1 MSADA
6 PAQATC
12 TSGRARCHAGRP
24 HDPPP
29 RTRYRISAPGGE
41 PTRPSTPL
49 PPPLSCPGPLGPGQ
63 QTVCVGAMWR
73 PRVLPDAVPRASA
86 GGFERLLHEREG
98 FGLPLNGQWTC
109 GGKFDGPPE
118 FDFCERTPAGTRV
131 KGGWGGGVGGHR
143 DGGSGPEFEL
153 SVGEQARGVQ
163 LPGERRRR
171 GSRVRWQG
179 PVEA

>member
-1 MSADA
+1 MRPHKPHA
-6 PAQATC
+6 PAVARDATRADRM
-12 TSGRARCHAGRP
+12 TRHRARATG
-24 HDPPP
+24 
-29 RTRYRISAPGGE
+29 SAPLVAS
-41 PTRPSTPL
+41 PRAHPFPSH
-49 PPPLSCPGPLGPGQ
+49 PPSPAPGPWAQGSRRCAWAP
-63 QTVCVGAMWR
+63 CGAHAFCLTR
-73 PRVLPDAVPRASA
+73 CPASA
-86 GGFERLLHEREG
+86 GGFARLLHEQEG
-98 FGLPLNGQWTC
+98 FGLPSNGQWTC